1 MLARQSNLIEKLK
14 DENRNYCKE
23 MLNNTKQ
30 KKQMIEVKK
39 NMAES
44 QSEIQSIKDKIEKEI
59 SPPKQLDLEMIDVQK
74 NFVEKKRVTAQ
85 RGTTNK
91 SDAAQYSK

>member
-1 MLARQSNLIEKLK
+1 MLARQSNLIDKLK

-59 SPPKQLDLEMIDVQK
+59 SSQKQLDLEMIDV
-74 NFVEKKRVTAQ
+74 
-85 RGTTNK
+85 
-91 SDAAQYSK
+91 